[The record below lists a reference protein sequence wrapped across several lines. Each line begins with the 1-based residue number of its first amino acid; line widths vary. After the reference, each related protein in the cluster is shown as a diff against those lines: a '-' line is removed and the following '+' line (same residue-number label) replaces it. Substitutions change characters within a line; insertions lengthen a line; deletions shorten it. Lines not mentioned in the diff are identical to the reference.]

1 VPDKDS
7 WQDTRDI
14 RAFDMTAMNTFEI
27 RTFKNGRWLTESRCG
42 DQGEAIATANA
53 LAGDRTIDGVKVIE
67 EAYNESD
74 GLFREKTVFSYFK
87 QDDKVFNP
95 RLERKGEDGSIPAA
109 PAIARHKARADRGG
123 DMRAWLL
130 VLALVI
136 SLGGNLGLALYLG
149 NPGSPTFNPSHA
161 QLASRAATGDLVV
174 YDLPPVTMN
183 YAAGHGIRA
192 VKMRLGLELA
202 SRQDG
207 PDVQLRLSQII
218 NRVATDLSDIKE
230 SDLDGSAG
238 MERLRKSL
246 VQGVQSAAPQSNIEG
261 VLFKE
266 VIVF

>member
-1 VPDKDS
+1 
-7 WQDTRDI
+7 
-14 RAFDMTAMNTFEI
+14 MNTFEI
-27 RTFKNGRWLTESRCG
+27 RTFKNGRWLTDSRCG
-42 DQGEAIATANA
+42 DQGEAIAAANA
-53 LAGDRTIDGVKVIE
+53 LAGDRSIDGVKVIE
-67 EAYNESD
+67 EAYDESD

-87 QDDKVFNP
+87 QDEKVFNP
-95 RLERKGEDGSIPAA
+95 RLERRSEDNAAPAA
-109 PAIARHKARADRGG
+109 PAVVHRNMRTARSG

-149 NPGSPTFNPSHA
+149 NSSYPAVAARVMPT
-161 QLASRAATGDLVV
+161 SRAAAGDLVV

-183 YAAGHGIRA
+183 YTAGHGIRA

-202 SRQDG
+202 SREDV
-207 PDVQLRLSQII
+207 PDVQHRLSQII
-218 NRVATDLSDIKE
+218 NRVATDLSGIKD

-246 VQGVQSAAPQSNIEG
+246 MQGLQSAAPQSNIEG